1 MQKVKM
7 LVSGKVQGVG
17 FRYFVIIT
25 ARELGILGRVW
36 NNDDGT
42 VGIYAQTDHPEA
54 LTKFTATIR
63 GEASA
68 KRKLPPFA
76 KVTYVE
82 STPAQFHDFT
92 TFDVTY

>member
-1 MQKVKM
+1 M
-7 LVSGKVQGVG
+7 
-17 FRYFVIIT
+17 
-25 ARELGILGRVW
+25 
-36 NNDDGT
+36 
-42 VGIYAQTDHPEA
+42 GIYAQTDHPEA

-82 STPAQFHDFT
+82 SIPAQFPDFT